1 MAAEDLEFVGQV
13 PRPKDLQK
21 KGLSKYTKDPLKSF
35 IVFLFRAAPVAY
47 GSSQARV
54 EWICSCR
61 PTLQPQPLPQQR
73 GILNPLSEAR
83 D

>member
-35 IVFLFRAAPVAY
+35 IFFLFRAAPVAY

-54 EWICSCR
+54 ESD
-61 PTLQPQPLPQQR
+61 LQLPAYTTATATATATWD
-73 GILNPLSEAR
+73 S
-83 D
+83 